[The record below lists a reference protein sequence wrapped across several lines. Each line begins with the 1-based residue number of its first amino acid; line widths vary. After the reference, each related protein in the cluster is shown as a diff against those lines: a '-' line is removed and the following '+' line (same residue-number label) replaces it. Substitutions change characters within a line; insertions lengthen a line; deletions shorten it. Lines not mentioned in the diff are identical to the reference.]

1 MYFCHWLII
10 LRTRLIKVNWVC
22 YFHTTSYICIVK
34 KIRQSKMILL
44 SSIFMV
50 ITILLIACF
59 QFYWLKR
66 AYNSEK
72 ENLVKTTDLLFKES
86 IYQLQAKRFKED
98 TVIFRQDET
107 SDPFL
112 ADLVGALKRVKPITN
127 RKQKGFQIR
136 EGFHISSADI
146 VIRGADFF
154 QNELADSILRK
165 LKSED
170 IGSISITRSDSF
182 VPKQVVG
189 SRIII
194 NKKTTLD
201 SLDTILPLV
210 VKGYKSPFS
219 KLEWKKNIPKN
230 NPASFSDKQIDS
242 IEKQIVRIRE
252 KSASQSSQIKNF
264 LITSRAVNDTLP
276 VTKIDSAFKHALT
289 KAGININYA
298 VLKDTSNQKVDIAT
312 NNTTTLNTRLVR
324 IGFSKP
330 VAYSASLDNVTS
342 YLLQKIS
349 QQIFLSFLLIVLT
362 VLSFIFLYRNL
373 LAQQRLTAMK
383 NEFIS
388 NITHE
393 LKTPIATVN
402 VAVEAMKN
410 FNVLQNPD
418 RTKEYLDISAG
429 ELNRLSLLVDKVL
442 RLSMFEN
449 KEIELK
455 KEKFSI
461 KQLAEDTVKS
471 MQLQFDKR
479 NAIVE
484 LNALGEDYFINADK
498 LHISS
503 VLYNL
508 LDNAL
513 KYSTENPEINIEISK
528 NVEEAIVTVSDNG
541 IGISPAYQQ
550 KIFDKFFRVPDGDRH
565 NIKGYGLGLSY
576 AAHII
581 QQHNGS
587 IHVQSEKNKGSSFT
601 IKIPVA

>member
-1 MYFCHWLII
+1 MYLGRWLI
-10 LRTRLIKVNWVC
+10 LFRTRLIKVNKVL
-22 YFHTTSYICIVK
+22 YFTAGCYICTMKRIK
-34 KIRQSKMILL
+34 QSKMILL
-44 SSIFMV
+44 SSILMV
-50 ITILLIACF
+50 ITILLVAGF

-98 TVIFRQDET
+98 TVIFKQAET
-107 SDPFL
+107 DDPFL
-112 ADLVGALKRVKPITN
+112 ADLVGALKRVKPIP
-127 RKQKGFQIR
+127 QKRQSFAEIRDGFYLPTADIAIR
-136 EGFHISSADI
+136 GSDFFSKDFTDSVLNKIKPENISSVSI
-146 VIRGADFF
+146 IR
-154 QNELADSILRK
+154 ADSFSRR
-165 LKSED
+165 SM
-170 IGSISITRSDSF
+170 IGS
-182 VPKQVVG
+182 K
-189 SRIII
+189 III
-194 NKKTTLD
+194 NGKVST
-201 SLDTILPLV
+201 DTPHNLLPLLLNKYAPPS
-210 VKGYKSPFS
+210 VKI
-219 KLEWKKNIPKN
+219 EMKKGSLKN
-230 NPASFSDKQIDS
+230 NEPSFSDKQIDS
-242 IEKQIVRIRE
+242 IEKQIRRIKE
-252 KSASQSSQIKNF
+252 KTASQSSQIKNF

-276 VTKIDSAFKHALT
+276 VTKIDSAFKDALL
-289 KAGININYA
+289 KSNIKVNYTI
-298 VLKDTSNQKVDIAT
+298 LKDTTPKKIDSAFANSASLQ
-312 NNTTTLNTRLVR
+312 TRQVR
-324 IGFSKP
+324 IGFSRP
-330 VAYSASLDNVTS
+330 VAYSAAISEVS
-342 YLLQKIS
+342 PYLLKKIS
-349 QQIFLSFLLIVLT
+349 QQILLSALLILLT
-362 VLSFIFLYRNL
+362 VLSFFFLYKNL

-410 FNVLQNPD
+410 FNVLQSPE

-455 KEKFSI
+455 KEKFSL
-461 KQLAEDTVKS
+461 KQLTEDTVKS

-484 LNALGEDYFINADK
+484 LNAPGEDYFVNADK

-513 KYSTENPEINIEISK
+513 KYSTDNPEINIAITK
-528 NVEEAIVTVSDNG
+528 NAQELSLTVTDNG
-541 IGISPAYQQ
+541 MGIPTAYQQ

-601 IKIPVA
+601 IKIPV